1 MLARTHRPRPVRLQT
16 LREQMHQESQRSS
29 RTMQSTVDA
38 SRVAELEAA
47 QAAAQAALME
57 EMELLRRQ
65 KQSSEGHAQELDE
78 QVGPAWLTSGM
89 LKGCS
94 TVKPVLTA
102 DWLS

>member
-1 MLARTHRPRPVRLQT
+1 MPLQT
-16 LREQMHQESQRSS
+16 LREQMHQDSQRSS
-29 RTMQSTVDA
+29 RTMQPTVDA

-78 QVGPAWLTSGM
+78 QVG
-89 LKGCS
+89 
-94 TVKPVLTA
+94 
-102 DWLS
+102 

>member
-1 MLARTHRPRPVRLQT
+1 MPLQT

-29 RTMQSTVDA
+29 RTMQSNVDA

-78 QVGPAWLTSGM
+78 QVGTAWLISGM
-89 LKGCS
+89 LKGFS
-94 TVKPVLTA
+94 TVTPGPTA
-102 DWLS
+102 HWLS